1 MNAIVKAQVY
11 SQENK
16 QEVARLL
23 SKDGE
28 KYLPM
33 KAKVVERAMTLY
45 SQDAYGESNA
55 IQNANWGSGRID
67 FQPWPFPSATKLI
80 VDELK
85 NTLVGGDNTFL
96 NDLDPDFV
104 VNDLVDYQF
113 VKKAMGLAVGE
124 KVPGFNAANPFDR
137 ERDRVNMSGDLAIA
151 HSTGGTRHQARY
163 FLQRFVGRYL
173 YPSWSGAFCL

>member
-1 MNAIVKAQVY
+1 MNELQVTKNPEWSQKVMNAIVKAQVY

-55 IQNANWGSGRID
+55 IQNASWGSGRID
-67 FQPWPFPSATKLI
+67 FQPWLSHPPLSL
-80 VDELK
+80 L
-85 NTLVGGDNTFL
+85 
-96 NDLDPDFV
+96 
-104 VNDLVDYQF
+104 
-113 VKKAMGLAVGE
+113 
-124 KVPGFNAANPFDR
+124 
-137 ERDRVNMSGDLAIA
+137 
-151 HSTGGTRHQARY
+151 ST
-163 FLQRFVGRYL
+163 
-173 YPSWSGAFCL
+173 S

>member
-1 MNAIVKAQVY
+1 MLRFTGDIWRNHPCCVVCMNELQVTKNPEWSQKVMNAIVKAQVY

-45 SQDAYGESNA
+45 SQEAYGESNA
-55 IQNANWGSGRID
+55 IQNAKWGSGRID

-80 VDELK
+80 VNELK
-85 NTLVGGDNTFL
+85 NTLVGGDTTFL

-104 VNDLVDYQF
+104 VNDLVDYEF
-113 VKKAMGLAVGE
+113 VKNAMETHTGWEKA
-124 KVPGFNAANPFDR
+124 PGFDASNPFDR
-137 ERDRVNMSGDLAIA
+137 EEIVSI
-151 HSTGGTRHQARY
+151 
-163 FLQRFVGRYL
+163 
-173 YPSWSGAFCL
+173 